1 MATLDQNIETLFAQI
16 GGFESGSTAFS
27 TGAFIQN
34 FNGILSAFELLPSHP
49 EQSSAADEILYRKIR
64 EAGSKQSLLRYEAT
78 NILGMFLYARAS
90 GTSQY
95 LRSYQELLRLRP
107 DNATSD
113 GDFIERR
120 LVPSLLQ
127 LRALGGDAVLG
138 THLLLKLADFL
149 QTFGAPATFAANA
162 SRAELERRSLPM
174 LLLGFARRRLE
185 SSGRLLREE
194 SGALEYGLKRDGF
207 FQWMSAQG
215 RQKNQDVEPYLRQ
228 LDLLLSS
235 ASWWQRL
242 LAALG
247 RASARLGAGLQ
258 SAFAWLPAGGVFWS
272 AFWIFIG
279 IVVIVAVPFLWF
291 LHYEH
296 RLQDFQQSGTEVATK
311 KVEVLPRSA
320 GEAP

>member
-16 GGFESGSTAFS
+16 SGFESGSTTFS
-27 TGAFIQN
+27 PGAFIQN
-34 FNGILSAFELLPSHP
+34 FNGVLSAFELLPSHP

-64 EAGSKQSLLRYEAT
+64 EAGSKQSLLRYETT
-78 NILGMFLYARAS
+78 NILGMFLFARAA
-90 GTSQY
+90 GLSQH

-107 DNATSD
+107 DSATND
-113 GDFIERR
+113 GEFIERR

-149 QTFGAPATFAANA
+149 NTFGAPPTFPANA
-162 SRAELERRSLPM
+162 PRAELEQRSLPM

-194 SGALEYGLKRDGF
+194 PGTLEYGLKRDGF
-207 FQWMSAQG
+207 FQWMAAQG
-215 RQKNQDVEPYLRQ
+215 RQKNSDVEPYLRQ
-228 LDLLLSS
+228 LDLLSS
-235 ASWWQRL
+235 VSWWQRL

-247 RASARLGAGLQ
+247 RAFASLGAWLQ
-258 SAFAWLPAGGVFWS
+258 SGFAWLPAGGVFWS
-272 AFWIFIG
+272 GFWIFVA
-279 IVVIVAVPFLWF
+279 IVVIVAVPLLWF
-291 LHYEH
+291 LQYEH
-296 RLQDFQQSGTEVATK
+296 RLRDFQQSGTEVAARQ
-311 KVEVLPRSA
+311 VEVLPRSA

>member
-27 TGAFIQN
+27 TGAFIHN
-34 FNGILSAFELLPSHP
+34 FDGILSAFELLPTHA
-49 EQSSAADEILYRKIR
+49 EQSTAADEILYRRIR
-64 EAGSKQSLLRYEAT
+64 EAGPKQSLLRYEIT

-90 GTSQY
+90 GTAQY

-107 DNATSD
+107 DSATND
-113 GDFIERR
+113 GEFIERR

-149 QTFGAPATFAANA
+149 QTFGAPPTFAANA
-162 SRAELERRSLPM
+162 SRAELEQRSLPM

-194 SGALEYGLKRDGF
+194 SGALEYGLRRDGF
-207 FQWMSAQG
+207 FQWMAAQG

-228 LDLLLSS
+228 LDLLSS
-235 ASWWQRL
+235 VSWWQRL

-247 RASARLGAGLQ
+247 RAFARLGTWLQ
-258 SAFAWLPAGGVFWS
+258 SGFAWIPAGGVFWS
-272 AFWIFIG
+272 GLWIFIA
-279 IVVIVAVPFLWF
+279 IVAIVAVPLLWF
-291 LHYEH
+291 LQYEH
-296 RLQDFQQSGTEVATK
+296 RLRDFQQSGTQDATK
-311 KVEVLPRSA
+311 QVEVLPRSTE
-320 GEAP
+320 EAP